1 MRNRNKYFKMAF
13 YKTYLAEF
21 AASRVEKAQKV
32 GLLRPIFPK
41 ITLTKRKGKIE
52 RARRKK
58 TGRRGK
64 SNGCTLTFIVFF
76 WLLCFERNKLLMKEV
91 YSTIMFLK
99 TQLDL
104 L

>member
-1 MRNRNKYFKMAF
+1 MRNRNKFFKMAF

-58 TGRRGK
+58 KEKRK
-64 SNGCTLTFIVFF
+64 KQWLHSYFYSVFLAPLF
-76 WLLCFERNKLLMKEV
+76 
-91 YSTIMFLK
+91 
-99 TQLDL
+99 
-104 L
+104 